1 MRAQMATL
9 SGLVLVLVSWPLC
22 AHHSIA
28 RDYHRDQNVTLNGIV
43 VEVILRNP
51 HSEISVEVAD
61 ESGGVDLWVLELDDA
76 GELSELGIV
85 AGTLKSGDELI
96 IDGNP
101 ARNGSNALFIQKFYR
116 PSDGLEY
123 EDD

>member
-1 MRAQMATL
+1 MQVPVL
-9 SGLVLVLVSWPLC
+9 NVLVLALAAAPLY

-28 RDYHRDQNVTLNGIV
+28 RDYPRNQNITLHGIV

-51 HSEISVEVAD
+51 HSEISVK
-61 ESGGVDLWVLELDDA
+61 VDNGSERVELWTLELDDA
-76 GELSELGIV
+76 GELLELGIV
-85 AGTLKSGDELI
+85 SGTLRAGDELV

-101 ARNGSNALFIQKFYR
+101 AKNGSNALFIQKFYR
-116 PSDGLEY
+116 TSDGLEY